1 MTATGWIWNLFGWAA
16 LPLLAVLAFI
26 FLYRRRV
33 AEFPIFFSYVLVT
46 EAVGIARVF
55 GSSAPQNVYFYIYWF
70 SDIIY
75 SLFALMATCE
85 LFIKHLFSGFYK
97 IRFYRYLFMIAVV
110 MTAFGSIIV
119 ALISGHAQVLESTIY
134 VYNLVRAAVLFF
146 FVALMLVMGRQW
158 NKLQFGIAAGFAL
171 DVAIS
176 LADLGIWSHTPS
188 LNVLVG
194 RISAIVYDLAC
205 LIWLYCFWTAPKPRA
220 KPLSGTISTERL
232 REAHKWE
239 DALKDFLTL
248 GKR

>member
-1 MTATGWIWNLFGWAA
+1 MIATGWIWNLFGWAA

-26 FLYRRRV
+26 FLYRRWV
-33 AEFPIFFSYVLVT
+33 AEFPIFFSYVLIT

-55 GSSAPQNVYFYIYWF
+55 GSSAPQHVNFYIYWF

-85 LFIKHLFSGFYK
+85 LFIKHLFPGFYK
-97 IRFYRYLFMIAVV
+97 IRFYRYLFTIAVV
-110 MTAFGSIIV
+110 MTAFDSIIV
-119 ALISGHAQVLESTIY
+119 APISGHATVLASTIY
-134 VYNLVRAAVLFF
+134 IYNLVRAAVLFF

-158 NKLQFGIAAGFAL
+158 NKLQFGIATGFML

-188 LNVLVG
+188 LNVLIG
-194 RISAIVYDLAC
+194 RISAIVYNLSC
-205 LIWLYCFWTAPKPRA
+205 LIWIYCFWTAPKSTV
-220 KPLSGTISTERL
+220 KSLSGVMHTDRL
-232 REAHKWE
+232 QEARKWE
-239 DALKDFLTL
+239 EVLKDFLTS

>member
-1 MTATGWIWNLFGWAA
+1 MIATGWIWNLFGWAA

-26 FLYRRRV
+26 FLYRRWV
-33 AEFPIFFSYVLVT
+33 AEFPIFFSYVLIT

-55 GSSAPQNVYFYIYWF
+55 GSSAPQHVNFYIYWF

-85 LFIKHLFSGFYK
+85 LFIKHLFPGFYK
-97 IRFYRYLFMIAVV
+97 IRFYRYLFTIAVV

-119 ALISGHAQVLESTIY
+119 ALISGHATVLASTIY
-134 VYNLVRAAVLFF
+134 IYNLFRAAVLFF

-158 NKLQFGIAAGFAL
+158 NKLQFGIATGFML

-188 LNVLVG
+188 LNVLIG
-194 RISAIVYDLAC
+194 RISAIVYNLSC
-205 LIWLYCFWTAPKPRA
+205 LIWIYCFWTAPKSTV
-220 KPLSGTISTERL
+220 KSLSGVMHTDRL
-232 REAHKWE
+232 QEARKWE
-239 DALKDFLTL
+239 EVLKDFLTS